1 MTEFIV
7 LKGMMRNYLLKLKDG
22 YLLVDTSWPGRYKRF
37 LRKLKK
43 YNLQVTD
50 IKYLLLTHSHT
61 DHSGFANDLLKD
73 SRVKLIAHENAVP
86 LLRKGVMESEAEPT
100 NRFMRVMF
108 RFVHKIVAA
117 TYPRITIEENR
128 IITIKKDEDIP
139 IPKEIGL
146 NGKILITPGHTRDS
160 ISLILDDGKGFVGD
174 LCTNNIWLFIGLG
187 HKPPLNVG
195 LEIVFRSWEKLVTNG
210 VKEIYPAHGKP
221 FPVEKL
227 KIKSEN

>member
-1 MTEFIV
+1 
-7 LKGMMRNYLLKLKDG
+7 MMRNYLLKLKDG

-37 LRKLKK
+37 KRKIKK

-50 IKYLLLTHSHT
+50 IKYLLLTHTHT
-61 DHSGFANDLLKD
+61 DHTGFANNLLKD
-73 SRVKLIAHENAVP
+73 SGAKLIVHENAVP

-108 RFVHKIVAA
+108 RFVHKLVAT
-117 TYPRITIEENR
+117 TYPGITIEENR

-146 NGKILITPGHTRDS
+146 KGKIIATFGHTNDS
-160 ISLILDDGKGFVGD
+160 ISLILEDGKGFIGD

-187 HKPPLNVG
+187 QKPPLNVG
-195 LEIVFRSWEKLVTNG
+195 KDIVLKSWEKLVVNG
-210 VKEIYPAHGKP
+210 VKKIYPAHGKP
-221 FPVEKL
+221 FLVEKL